1 MCYNDCPLLPQADL
15 EIFRVPR
22 RRDHLPHHLSRV
34 VSLGCLVAVLHVQAG
49 IVSSTFPL
57 HVASNPSVVQ
67 PGLPY
72 WLETGLQGEES
83 GSFPPSCGLS
93 SLRTPL
99 LLRAQDDQLT
109 QGAEVRPHPHDGQ
122 GGRTRG
128 WRVWRLALVGS
139 LHSTWRC
146 HALRHW
152 GWWEVER

>member
-1 MCYNDCPLLPQADL
+1 M
-15 EIFRVPR
+15 
-22 RRDHLPHHLSRV
+22 

-109 QGAEVRPHPHDGQ
+109 RGQ
-122 GGRTRG
+122 KLDPTHTTGRVGGREG
-128 WRVWRLALVGS
+128 GVFGD
-139 LHSTWRC
+139 
-146 HALRHW
+146 
-152 GWWEVER
+152 